1 MEAMKWLIRIV
12 IFGALVLMGWW
23 LWQRVFVT
31 DEQRIQ
37 RQISSMARAV
47 ETGNL
52 LKLEAGIA
60 QDYSDDFGFDKSTIL
75 AAVRSFR
82 AQHDAILIL
91 ISDEKITVEPDHQ
104 NAHAVFIAKILAKA
118 KGSLADSELR
128 ADRFR
133 LSFRKTDQGWQMTRA
148 ESPQLKFD

>member
-1 MEAMKWLIRIV
+1 MKWLIRIAGV
-12 IFGALVLMGWW
+12 GILVFAGWW
-23 LWQRVFVT
+23 LWQRIFVT

-60 QDYSDDFGFDKSTIL
+60 QDYSDDFGFDKSTVL
-75 AAVRSFR
+75 VAVRSFR
-82 AQHDAILIL
+82 ARQDGVLIL
-91 ISDEKITVEPDHQ
+91 ISDLKITVEPDHQ
-104 NAHAVFIAKILAKA
+104 RAQAVFIAKILAKA

-128 ADRFR
+128 TDRFR
-133 LSFRKTDQGWQMTRA
+133 LLFRKTDQGWQMTRA

>member
-1 MEAMKWLIRIV
+1 MKWFLRIA
-12 IFGALVLMGWW
+12 GLALLALAGWW
-23 LWQRVFVT
+23 LWQRIFVT
-31 DEQRIQ
+31 DEQRIA

-47 ETGNL
+47 EAGNL

-60 QDYSDDFGFDKSTIL
+60 QDYSDDFGFDKSTVL

-91 ISDEKITVEPDHQ
+91 ITDEKINIEPDHQ
-104 NAHAVFIAKILAKA
+104 RGQAVFIAKILAKA
-118 KGSLADSELR
+118 KGSVADTELR
-128 ADRFR
+128 TDRYR

-148 ESPQLKFD
+148 ETPQLRFD

>member
-1 MEAMKWLIRIV
+1 MEAMKWLFRIAV
-12 IFGALVLMGWW
+12 VVVLVATGWW
-23 LWQRVFVT
+23 LWQRIFVT
-31 DEQRIQ
+31 DELRIQ

-60 QDYSDDFGFDKSTIL
+60 QDYSDDFGFDKSTVL
-75 AAVRSFR
+75 VAVRSFR

-104 NAHAVFIAKILAKA
+104 HANAVFIAKILTKA
-118 KGSLADSELR
+118 KGSRADSELR
-128 ADRFR
+128 TDRFR
-133 LSFRKTDQGWQMTRA
+133 LGFRKTDQGWLMTRA

>member
-1 MEAMKWLIRIV
+1 MKWLIRIAGV
-12 IFGALVLMGWW
+12 AILVFAGWW
-23 LWQRVFVT
+23 LWQRIFVT

-60 QDYSDDFGFDKSTIL
+60 QDYSDDFGFDKSTVL
-75 AAVRSFR
+75 VAVRSFR
-82 AQHDAILIL
+82 ARQDGVLIL
-91 ISDEKITVEPDHQ
+91 ISDLKITVEPDHQ
-104 NAHAVFIAKILAKA
+104 RAQAVFIAKILAKA

-128 ADRFR
+128 TDRFR
-133 LSFRKTDQGWQMTRA
+133 LAFRKTDQGWQMTRA

>member
-1 MEAMKWLIRIV
+1 MKWLLRMAGVAI
-12 IFGALVLMGWW
+12 LVFAGWW
-23 LWQRVFVT
+23 LWQRIFVT

-60 QDYSDDFGFDKSTIL
+60 QDYSDDFGFDKSTVL
-75 AAVRSFR
+75 VAVRSFR
-82 AQHDAILIL
+82 RQQDGVLIL
-91 ISDEKITVEPDHQ
+91 ITDLKITVEPDHQ
-104 NAHAVFIAKILAKA
+104 RAQAVFIAKILAKA

-128 ADRFR
+128 TDRFR
-133 LSFRKTDQGWQMTRA
+133 LAFRKTDQGWQMTRA

>member
-1 MEAMKWLIRIV
+1 MKWLLRMAGVAI
-12 IFGALVLMGWW
+12 LVFAGWW
-23 LWQRVFVT
+23 LWQRIFVT

-60 QDYSDDFGFDKSTIL
+60 QDYSDDFGFDKSTVL
-75 AAVRSFR
+75 GAVRSFR
-82 AQHDAILIL
+82 AQQDGVLIL
-91 ISDEKITVEPDHQ
+91 ISDLKITVEPDHQ
-104 NAHAVFIAKILAKA
+104 RAQAVFIAKILAKA

-128 ADRFR
+128 TDRFR
-133 LSFRKTDQGWQMTRA
+133 LAFRKTDQGWQMTRA

>member
-1 MEAMKWLIRIV
+1 MKWLIRIAGV
-12 IFGALVLMGWW
+12 GILVFAVWW
-23 LWQRVFVT
+23 LWQRIFVT

-60 QDYSDDFGFDKSTIL
+60 QDYSDDFGFDKSTVL
-75 AAVRSFR
+75 VAVRSFR
-82 AQHDAILIL
+82 ARQDGVLIL
-91 ISDEKITVEPDHQ
+91 ISDLKITVEPDHQ
-104 NAHAVFIAKILAKA
+104 RAQAVFIAKILAKA

-128 ADRFR
+128 TDRFR
-133 LSFRKTDQGWQMTRA
+133 LLFRKTDLGWQMTRA

>member
-1 MEAMKWLIRIV
+1 MEEMKWFFRLAGV
-12 IFGALVLMGWW
+12 GLLLLAGWW
-23 LWQRVFVT
+23 LWQRIFVT
-31 DEQRIQ
+31 DEQRVA
-37 RQISSMARAV
+37 RQIASMARAV

-60 QDYSDDFGFDKSTIL
+60 QDYSDDFGFDKSTVL
-75 AAVRSFR
+75 AAVRTFR

-91 ISDEKITVEPDHQ
+91 LSDEKITVEPGHQ
-104 NAHAVFIAKILAKA
+104 HAQAVFIAKILTKA

-128 ADRFR
+128 TDRFR

>member
-1 MEAMKWLIRIV
+1 MKWLLRVAGVAI
-12 IFGALVLMGWW
+12 LVFAGWW
-23 LWQRVFVT
+23 LWQRIFVT

-52 LKLEAGIA
+52 FKLEAGIA
-60 QDYSDDFGFDKSTIL
+60 QDYNDDFGFDKSTVL
-75 AAVRSFR
+75 GAVRAFR
-82 AQHDAILIL
+82 AQQDGVLIL
-91 ISDEKITVEPDHQ
+91 VSDLKIAVEPDHQ
-104 NAHAVFIAKILAKA
+104 RAQAVFIAKILAKA

-128 ADRFR
+128 TDRFR
-133 LSFRKTDQGWQMTRA
+133 LLFRKTDQGWQMTRA

>member
-1 MEAMKWLIRIV
+1 MKWLVRLAGV
-12 IFGALVLMGWW
+12 AVLILAGWW
-23 LWQRVFVT
+23 LWQRIFVT
-31 DEQRIQ
+31 DEQRIA

-52 LKLEAGIA
+52 LNLEAGIA
-60 QDYSDDFGFDKSTIL
+60 QDYSDDFGFDKSTVL

-91 ISDEKITVEPDHQ
+91 ISDEKITVEPDRQ
-104 NAHAVFIAKILAKA
+104 QAQAVFIAKILAKA
-118 KGSLADSELR
+118 KGSVTDSELR
-128 ADRFR
+128 TDRFR
-133 LSFRKTDQGWQMTRA
+133 IRFRKTDQGWQMTRA

>member
-1 MEAMKWLIRIV
+1 MKWLFRIAGV
-12 IFGALVLMGWW
+12 ALLVLASWW
-23 LWQRVFVT
+23 LWQRIFVT

-47 ETGNL
+47 EAGNL

-60 QDYSDDFGFDKSTIL
+60 QDYSDDFGFDKSTL
-75 AAVRSFR
+75 LGAVRTFR

-91 ISDEKITVEPDHQ
+91 ITDEKIAVEPDHQ
-104 NAHAVFIAKILAKA
+104 RAEAVFIAKILAKA
-118 KGSLADSELR
+118 KGSVTDSELR
-128 ADRFR
+128 TDRFR
-133 LSFRKTDQGWQMTRA
+133 LSFRKTDQGWQMTGA